1 MIRIGQSSDI
11 HPLVKNRPLIIGG
24 VKIEYHLGLKGHS
37 DADALCHAI
46 AEALIGALGL
56 GDIGKHFPDTD
67 KQYQGISSLVLLSK
81 VAVLLASEGY
91 QIINID
97 SLIIIEKPKLA
108 GYILQ
113 MRTNIAQA
121 LGIDLALINVKAT
134 RAEGLS
140 FIGREEGVMAQ
151 AVVLIETKQ
160 R

>member
-24 VKIEYHLGLKGHS
+24 VWIEYHLGLMGHS

-67 KQYQGISSLVLLSK
+67 KQYQGISSLIILSK
-81 VAVLLASEGY
+81 IAELVANEGY

-97 SLIIIEKPKLA
+97 SLVIIEKPKLA

-121 LGIDLALINVKAT
+121 LGIDIAMINVKAT

-151 AVVLIETKQ
+151 AVVLIETK
-160 R
+160 

>member
-24 VKIEYHLGLKGHS
+24 VWIEYHLGLMGHS

-67 KQYQGISSLVLLSK
+67 KQYQGISSLIILSK
-81 VAVLLASEGY
+81 VAELVANEGY

-97 SLIIIEKPKLA
+97 SLVIIEKPKLA

-121 LGIDLALINVKAT
+121 LGIDIAMINVKAT

-151 AVVLIETKQ
+151 AVVLIETK
-160 R
+160 